1 MESTCFMHPLLT
13 HTKHNN
19 MKNLIV
25 AAFLLLGTVS
35 GFAQNVDI
43 RRKIE
48 VSGSAEAEVTPDII
62 YVGISL
68 KEYFRDN
75 ANKRKVEIEELERQL
90 QKAVL
95 DAGIAKEN
103 FTINNISS
111 FNYAFEKKKNPEF
124 LARKQYRIKVT
135 DLTKFNQILSAVE
148 PRGVEYTNIESYDYS
163 KIEALKQELKVKAL
177 RAAKDKAS
185 YLAAALDDKVGEAL
199 EIQEINN
206 EYYPQPMYR
215 ANTTMSMDK
224 GMATAEMAP
233 MPEIDFKKIKLNYQM
248 RAVFELKN

>member
-1 MESTCFMHPLLT
+1 M
-13 HTKHNN
+13 
-19 MKNLIV
+19 
-25 AAFLLLGTVS
+25 
-35 GFAQNVDI
+35 
-43 RRKIE
+43 
-48 VSGSAEAEVTPDII
+48 
-62 YVGISL
+62 
-68 KEYFRDN
+68 
-75 ANKRKVEIEELERQL
+75 

>member
-1 MESTCFMHPLLT
+1 MKRLVFIALLSA
-13 HTKHNN
+13 
-19 MKNLIV
+19 IS
-25 AAFLLLGTVS
+25 ASAFS
-35 GFAQNVDI
+35 QNVDT
-43 RRKIE
+43 RRRIE

-75 ANKRKVEIEELERQL
+75 TNKRKVEIEELERQL
-90 QKAVL
+90 QAAVL
-95 DAGIAKEN
+95 NAGIPKEN

-111 FNYAFEKKKNPEF
+111 YNYAYERKKNPAF

-135 DLTKFNQILSAVE
+135 DLKKYNQIISAIE
-148 PRGVEYTNIESYDYS
+148 PKAIEYTNIESYDYS
-163 KIEALKQELKVKAL
+163 QIEVLKQDLKVRAL

-185 YLAAALDDKVGEAL
+185 YLAAAVDDQVGEAL
-199 EIQEINN
+199 EIQEINH

-215 ANTTMSMDK
+215 ASAAMRDGGIAS
-224 GMATAEMAP
+224 AEAAP

>member
-1 MESTCFMHPLLT
+1 
-13 HTKHNN
+13 

>member
-1 MESTCFMHPLLT
+1 MKKFIVIVLLT
-13 HTKHNN
+13 A
-19 MKNLIV
+19 V
-25 AAFLLLGTVS
+25 AFS
-35 GFAQNVDI
+35 GYAQNVDT

-68 KEYFRDN
+68 KEFFRDN
-75 ANKRKVEIEELERQL
+75 ANKKKVEIEELERQL

-95 DAGIAKEN
+95 DAGIPKEN

-111 FNYAFEKKKNPEF
+111 YNYAFEKKKNPEF

-135 DLTKFNQILSAVE
+135 DLNKFNQILSAVE

-163 KIEALKQELKVKAL
+163 KMESLKQELKIRAL
-177 RAAKDKAS
+177 KAAKDKAL
-185 YLAAALDDKVGEAL
+185 YLAGALDDKVGDAL
-199 EIQEINN
+199 DIQEINN

-215 ANTTMSMDK
+215 ANTAMSMDK
-224 GMATAEMAP
+224 GMSTAEMAP
-233 MPEIDFKKIKLNYQM
+233 MPDIDFKKIKLNYQM